1 MREAWVNIK
10 EALNK
15 LRQNKVQLS
24 EQILDDIA
32 TKSTIIRTGI
42 DGEFWRILSEALV
55 AEIEAGR
62 DALESSTV
70 LTPKTKQ
77 EVMNNDY
84 WRQYQR
90 GCINALRILLGTPE
104 AILDKGEY
112 AKELLNRY
120 KEE

>member
-1 MREAWVNIK
+1 VNIK

-15 LRQNKVQLS
+15 LRQNKDKLS

-42 DGEFWRILSEALV
+42 DGEFWKVLSEALV

>member
-1 MREAWVNIK
+1 MNIK

-15 LRQNKVQLS
+15 LRQNKDKLS

-42 DGEFWRILSEALV
+42 DGEFWRVLSEALV

-77 EVMNNDY
+77 EVTNNDY

>member
-1 MREAWVNIK
+1 MKEAWVNIK

-15 LRQNKVQLS
+15 LRQNKDKLS

>member
-15 LRQNKVQLS
+15 LRQNKDKLS

-42 DGEFWRILSEALV
+42 DGEFWKVLSEALV

>member
-1 MREAWVNIK
+1 MNIK

-15 LRQNKVQLS
+15 LRKNKDKLS
-24 EQILDDIA
+24 EGMLDEVAI
-32 TKSTIIRTGI
+32 KSTIIREGI
-42 DGEFWRILSEALV
+42 DSQFWKVLSEALV
-55 AEIEAGR
+55 KEIEAGR

-77 EVMNNDY
+77 EVNNNDY

-104 AILDKGEY
+104 AILDEGEY
-112 AKELLNRY
+112 AKELLNKY
-120 KEE
+120 KEED